1 MFARSLRFSASALA
15 LSASLFSAA
24 CGSGG
29 TSTGTQ
35 PLTCQDGQFRLQGTL
50 GGEAVDITESSA
62 GGGFE
67 QVNTGDFHIGDLA
80 DPSAPTPTQL
90 HLTWAH
96 AIFDGGSSPASGT
109 LIPAS
114 GSFAGQ
120 TLCVGDGTVVTIYQN
135 DNGLGLVLD
144 GFASGASCETPLAGT
159 LAGCWH

>member
-1 MFARSLRFSASALA
+1 MALA
-15 LSASLFSAA
+15 LSAWMFSGA
-24 CGSGG
+24 CGSDG

-50 GGEAVDITESSA
+50 GTETVDVTETSA
-62 GGGFE
+62 GGGFD
-67 QVNTGDFHIGDLA
+67 QLTTGEFHIGDVF
-80 DPSAPTPTQL
+80 DPSAPAPTQL

-96 AIFDGGSSPASGT
+96 GIADGASTPASGT

-120 TLCVGDGTVVTIYQN
+120 TLCVGDGTIVSIYKN
-135 DNGLGLVLD
+135 DNGIGLVLD
-144 GFASGASCETPLAGT
+144 GFASGASCETPVAGT